1 MVVVVG
7 LVCLFFVLIGLQRD
21 IGRNALSQN
30 QEVCVQLLFRGIN
43 QISSVF
49 FFFFFIPLVDPHESM
64 QKHQGKSK
72 NLTFI

>member
-49 FFFFFIPLVDPHESM
+49 FLSGILLDELVHLMLWNTLDLP
-64 QKHQGKSK
+64 
-72 NLTFI
+72 NYR